1 MIKKVI
7 NKIYLNKYY
16 ILFAFIIGIFIINY
30 NYRGGDDLFYKQK
43 VLKMGVLNFT
53 KEEYLNWSGRLSM
66 IFIPAVIRYNLFVWK
81 ILNIVVSFLFIK
93 GFSYYYKATVTNEKK
108 LEIDKIILICFF
120 FIFPYTITSS
130 VVWMSGSYQYLWAFT
145 AFIYAMFP
153 FYKLIFI
160 SNKINFSKLRWCLFY
175 FAMFCAAYV
184 EQEFL
189 IISVLGT
196 IAMFCIMKNN
206 KIENKEKKN
215 ITFYYIFFIIN
226 LIISRLSPGFKNRV
240 ITEIRWYPNWE
251 NMPFVYKFYEAI
263 NLSIRHVLFGSNIL
277 LFVLILFLS
286 ILIYK
291 KWGKNIKI
299 LFFPLIYIILK
310 IIPLDIFS
318 NNLVTWYFDS
328 KNLYAD
334 NSQTL
339 FIEKAVKL
347 FLFDISKPF
356 NDIKIQEIEYIPS
369 IISFLLIIFISVII
383 YNIFDDKKKAILNF
397 LIYWAGFFSF
407 YVMAFM
413 PAIHAIGSR
422 AFLVLDCL
430 MLFLISQLYVEL
442 LKYKINENKYF
453 KIFIFVLGVYSFLI
467 ILSYS
472 NYLNQAYYL

>member
-1 MIKKVI
+1 MIKKII
-7 NKIYLNKYY
+7 NKINLNKYY
-16 ILFAFIIGIFIINY
+16 ILFAIIIGIFIIQY
-30 NYRGGDDLFYKQK
+30 DYRGGDDLFYKQK

-53 KEEYLNWSGRLSM
+53 KTEYLNWSGRLSM
-66 IFIPAVIRYNLFVWK
+66 IIIPALIRYNLFVWK
-81 ILNIVVSFLFIK
+81 ILNVVVSFLFIK

-130 VVWMSGSYQYLWAFT
+130 VVWMSGSYQYLWSFT

-196 IAMFCIMKNN
+196 MAVFFILKNN
-206 KIENKEKKN
+206 RIENKEKRN
-215 ITFYYIFFIIN
+215 IIFYYIFFIIN

-422 AFLVLDCL
+422 AFLVQDCL